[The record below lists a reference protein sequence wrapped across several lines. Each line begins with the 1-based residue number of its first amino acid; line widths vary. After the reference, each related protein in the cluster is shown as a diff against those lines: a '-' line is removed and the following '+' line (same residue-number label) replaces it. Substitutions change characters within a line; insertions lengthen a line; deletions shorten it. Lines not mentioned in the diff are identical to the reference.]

1 MNRSLV
7 ILAMGIVGVIS
18 GAAGLFH
25 YIRSNPPAAEIILSS
40 DSEMRSFLSEYG
52 HNPKN
57 ELPSQQEITLP
68 ASSDSSVFGTYC
80 ALQSEQKLPLSQHF
94 GENAIVW
101 TYTVEGLPTTRAELI
116 CTKDGLLIGA
126 MCYDRL
132 NFHRMYPVI
141 T

>member
-7 ILAMGIVGVIS
+7 ILTMGIVGVIS

-25 YIRSNPPAAEIILSS
+25 YIRSNPPATEIILSS
-40 DSEMRSFLSEYG
+40 DSEMRSFLSECG
-52 HNPKN
+52 HPPKN
-57 ELPSQQEITLP
+57 EPPLQQEITLP

-80 ALQSEQKLPLSQHF
+80 ALQSEQNLPLSQHF

-101 TYTVEGLPTTRAELI
+101 TYAVDGLPTARAELI
-116 CTKDGLLIGA
+116 CTKDGLLVGA
-126 MCYDRL
+126 MYYDRL